1 MSDVAND
8 GPNADQ
14 IKFWNGPGGEQWA
27 INQENMDANL
37 KPFADAAVALA
48 DAKPGEQALDIGCG
62 CGDTTL
68 VLADKVG
75 LEGRAIGLDISGPM
89 IARANERA
97 AAVETMGLPCPGFIL
112 GDASSYTFKPG
123 QTDLL
128 FSRFGVMFFSDPAA
142 AFANMRTALRSGG
155 RTAFICWQP
164 MALNDFFMVPTA
176 AALTVLPTPE
186 APPANAPGP
195 FAFGDKDRLNR
206 VLTDAGFSR
215 ISIDSLEIDME
226 VGGGKGIEAAG
237 HELTRTGPL
246 ARMVVDLS
254 EDLRERVTDAV
265 IQALKAHESGGK
277 VSLGS
282 RTWLVSAKNP

>member
-1 MSDVAND
+1 MSDLAND

-37 KPFADAAVALA
+37 KPFADAAIALA
-48 DAKPGEQALDIGCG
+48 DAKPGERALDIGCG

-97 AAVETMGLPCPGFIL
+97 AAVETMGLPCPGFVL
-112 GDASSYTFKPG
+112 GDASSYAFKPA

-128 FSRFGVMFFSDPAA
+128 FSRFGVMFFSDPTA
-142 AFANMRTALRSGG
+142 AFANMRGALRPGG

-176 AALTVLPTPE
+176 AALTVLPAPE
-186 APPANAPGP
+186 APPADAPGP

-206 VLTDAGFSR
+206 VLTDAGFSG

-237 HELTRTGPL
+237 RELTRTGPL
-246 ARMVVDLS
+246 ARMVIDLS
-254 EDLRERVTDAV
+254 DELRERVTDAV
-265 IQALKAHESGGK
+265 IQALEAHASGGK

-282 RTWLVSAKNP
+282 RTWLVSAKSS